1 MVYNRSMK
9 KLKKIIKY
17 WKKHLIFRRF
27 VVFLGLF
34 SIWFSL
40 LLGAFLSP
48 ERVTYSKDLMAT
60 QMKFN
65 NKSGEINLVKQTYS
79 EETGVILLEFVT
91 DDYTSSISKGI
102 TASNLSWK
110 LRAKVPSDNL
120 SMDIIP
126 LTDNRITVVVKG
138 VPKNF
143 DALGIVITNGTVV
156 DKNLDIG
163 IDKYG
168 SNQSFR
174 TKNKSNNQTTKDG
187 DDTIQFLVT
196 TQSTDLKKKSI
207 ENLSRERFTL
217 KVLNDERKFNLKQI
231 TKLNKAIQALE
242 SGIIE
247 NNKTLEALNKEAK
260 YLVGTN
266 LEEKNKEISEVTA
279 DSLSK
284 AKSITTA
291 QENIKTVN
299 NNIEAL
305 DKSIAAVKDGTY
317 EFNSPITSVS
327 ELSK

>member
-1 MVYNRSMK
+1 MVYNSIMK
-9 KLKKIIKY
+9 ILKKIIKY

-27 VVFLGLF
+27 VLFLGLF
-34 SIWFSL
+34 SIWLSL

-48 ERVTYSKDLMAT
+48 ERITYSKDLMAT

-65 NKSGEINLVKQTYS
+65 NKSGEVNLVRQTYS
-79 EETGVILLEFVT
+79 ENTGVILLEFVT
-91 DDYTSSISKGI
+91 NDYTSSIDKGI

-110 LRAKVPSDNL
+110 LRAKVPSDYL

-126 LTDNRITVVVKG
+126 LTDNRITVVIKG

-143 DALGIVITNGTVV
+143 DALGVVITNGTVV

-168 SNQSFR
+168 ANQSIIQ
-174 TKNKSNNQTTKDG
+174 KNNTNNQTTKDG
-187 DDTIQFLVT
+187 DDAVQFLVT
-196 TQSTDLKKKSI
+196 TQSHDLKKKPI

-217 KVLNDERKFNLKQI
+217 KILKDERKFNLKQI

-247 NNKTLEALNKEAK
+247 NNKTLEGLNKEAK

-266 LEEKNKEISEVTA
+266 LEEKNKQISDVNA
-279 DSLSK
+279 DNMSK

-291 QENIKTVN
+291 QTNIEEVN
-299 NNIEAL
+299 SNIEAL